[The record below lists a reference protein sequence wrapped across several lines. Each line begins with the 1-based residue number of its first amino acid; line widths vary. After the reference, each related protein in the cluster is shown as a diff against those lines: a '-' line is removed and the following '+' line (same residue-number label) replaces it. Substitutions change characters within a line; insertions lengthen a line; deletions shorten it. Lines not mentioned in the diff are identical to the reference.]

1 MNVLHFIRQHLS
13 NKMIVH
19 ASMAA
24 FAVTSTMN
32 VANFFLATHH
42 HWLVASTA
50 GVALGAGLM
59 ALSIYLSGQ
68 DSSDRSKFYMLL
80 ASALAMAVLSGTIQT
95 MGYQMHKLDLFTS
108 CLLGFGPVLTVE
120 ILMALSVSS
129 AERAEKERV
138 QRDSKGHMKNS
149 VASAMVATFQ
159 NIDAA
164 KIQKY
169 VDKEVDQVIRAYVD
183 SAMAD
188 MLADLHGKAQPK
200 PAPQHADDGTET
212 EVQPGKARQI
222 ADYSAESLPV
232 ANQERQQA
240 QADRQRA
247 ITELISSYGP
257 LSTAE
262 IVAKLAEDRN
272 VQASERTV
280 RSDCA
285 ALESAGEIA
294 KDGRKWELHLQLI
307 AALPTMAEPV
317 HTNGTAH

>member
-1 MNVLHFIRQHLS
+1 MKFLQFIKQYLN

-138 QRDSKGHMKNS
+138 QRDSKGHMKTS

-183 SAMAD
+183 SAMSD
-188 MLADLHGKAQPK
+188 MLADLHGKAQTK

-212 EVQPGKARQI
+212 EAQPVKSRQI
-222 ADYSAESLPV
+222 ADMSAETLPL
-232 ANQERQQA
+232 ANQERQRLA
-240 QADRQRA
+240 AERQRA

-285 ALESAGEIA
+285 ALESADELVR
-294 KDGRKWELHLQLI
+294 DGRRWAQPLAI
-307 AALPTMAEPV
+307 ATTLPTMEPV